1 MRDKV
6 LCRGWT
12 AAKAVNDRETFSPR
26 EKGYFLVFRSF
37 FTFLSDLVPVSVQGG
52 VKMSINEILG
62 IFDYNKARIDQ
73 KAQKKSIEI
82 VSRQELDIIFVA
94 ESLFRGTVV
103 DFGDFGSYSGGG
115 NYAKHDFAV
124 N

>member
-6 LCRGWT
+6 LCRGWAVVK
-12 AAKAVNDRETFSPR
+12 AATERETFSPH
-26 EKGYFLVFRSF
+26 EKGYFLVLTSF
-37 FTFLSDLVPVSVQGG
+37 LTFLSDSVPVSIQGG

-62 IFDYNKARIDQ
+62 FFDCIKARIDQ
-73 KAQKKSIEI
+73 KAQKKSLEI

-103 DFGDFGSYSGGG
+103 DFGDFGSHSRGG
-115 NYAKHDFAV
+115 NYARSFTV